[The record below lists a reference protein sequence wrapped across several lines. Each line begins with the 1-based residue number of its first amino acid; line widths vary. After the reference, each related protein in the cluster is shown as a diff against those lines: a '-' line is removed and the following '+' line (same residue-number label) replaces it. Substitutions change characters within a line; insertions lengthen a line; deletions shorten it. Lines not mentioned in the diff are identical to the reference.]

1 MTHKTLFYNYI
12 TRMREHVENR
22 AEYLAAEMLLKG
34 SGLNMVKA
42 ATLALE
48 LVRRC
53 GGSRCSM
60 RRARKAI
67 ELGAEE
73 LKNGEQTVSFA
84 AAVDETL
91 KVKCGRRPATL
102 RDIRYFTGALMR
114 RCPELKNF
122 PVRKL
127 TPQHCSRFLES
138 AFSSGRQRYKAR
150 AVMSGVLSLSLRR
163 GWCRENPLLRV
174 DAPSFREQVI
184 AILAPEEIKCL
195 RRVAES
201 PGFRDCAPAVWI
213 MMYAGIRPGEVARL
227 QWRDVDLEE
236 RVISVRPLASKT
248 GGARHVT
255 VQPVLGRL
263 LAEHGVQDGSRPLCP
278 PSWPL
283 RWRQFRKEAGWGS
296 GGRFG
301 AWRPDVLR
309 HTYASYHAKWFR
321 DFPLLQMEMGH
332 RSSALLRARYLNME
346 GVSRERAALFWEVPE
361 REELHG

>member
-1 MTHKTLFYNYI
+1 MKYCSFLLAIRIGNPVRHKTLFYNYI
-12 TRMREHVENR
+12 TRMREHIENR
-22 AEYLAAEMLLKG
+22 AEYLAAEMLLKE
-34 SGLNMVKA
+34 SGANIVEA

-48 LVRRC
+48 LVQLC

-127 TPQHCSRFLES
+127 TPEHCSRFLES

-163 GWCRENPLLRV
+163 GWCGENPLARV
-174 DAPSFREQVI
+174 DVPSFREQVI
-184 AILAPEEIKCL
+184 AVLNPEEIKCL
-195 RRVAES
+195 RNAAES
-201 PGFRDCAPAVWI
+201 PEFRDCAPAVWI

-227 QWRDVDLEE
+227 RWRDVDLEE

-248 GGARHVT
+248 AARAML
-255 VQPVLGRL
+255 PFSPCWNG
-263 LAEHGVQDGSRPLCP
+263 
-278 PSWPL
+278 
-283 RWRQFRKEAGWGS
+283 F
-296 GGRFG
+296 
-301 AWRPDVLR
+301 
-309 HTYASYHAKWFR
+309 
-321 DFPLLQMEMGH
+321 
-332 RSSALLRARYLNME
+332 
-346 GVSRERAALFWEVPE
+346 
-361 REELHG
+361 

>member
-1 MTHKTLFYNYI
+1 M
-12 TRMREHVENR
+12 VE
-22 AEYLAAEMLLKG
+22 
-34 SGLNMVKA
+34 A

-48 LVRRC
+48 LVQRC

-127 TPQHCSRFLES
+127 TPEHCSRFLES

-163 GWCRENPLLRV
+163 GWCGENPLARV
-174 DAPSFREQVI
+174 DVPSFREQVI
-184 AILAPEEIKCL
+184 AVLNPEEIKCL
-195 RRVAES
+195 RNAAES
-201 PGFRDCAPAVWI
+201 PEFRDCAPAVWI
-213 MMYAGIRPGEVARL
+213 MMYAGIRPE
-227 QWRDVDLEE
+227 
-236 RVISVRPLASKT
+236 
-248 GGARHVT
+248 
-255 VQPVLGRL
+255 
-263 LAEHGVQDGSRPLCP
+263 
-278 PSWPL
+278 
-283 RWRQFRKEAGWGS
+283 RWRAS
-296 GGRFG
+296 GGG
-301 AWRPDVLR
+301 MWIW
-309 HTYASYHAKWFR
+309 KK
-321 DFPLLQMEMGH
+321 G
-332 RSSALLRARYLNME
+332 
-346 GVSRERAALFWEVPE
+346 
-361 REELHG
+361 

>member
-1 MTHKTLFYNYI
+1 
-12 TRMREHVENR
+12 MREHVENR

-278 PSWPL
+278 PSWP
-283 RWRQFRKEAGWGS
+283 QFRKEAGWGS